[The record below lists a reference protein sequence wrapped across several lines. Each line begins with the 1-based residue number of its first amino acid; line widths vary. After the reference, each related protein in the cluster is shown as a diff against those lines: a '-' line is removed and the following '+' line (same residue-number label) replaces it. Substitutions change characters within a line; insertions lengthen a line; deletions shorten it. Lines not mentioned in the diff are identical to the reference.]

1 MNNMILLYRS
11 LSSLSFPF
19 ISDLGYAMAIHTSQG
34 MTLKAPQ
41 CVWVIDEH
49 LAWDDLIYLAIDC
62 VKYLNHPIQIEDPPL
77 LLLLRLKKNLIMK
90 EKRKLEYE
98 NMDPYQ
104 WTVD

>member
-1 MNNMILLYRS
+1 MSMYKRENSDNSNEKNNDENDNIPRKKMM
-11 LSSLSFPF
+11 
-19 ISDLGYAMAIHTSQG
+19 DLGYAMAIHTSQG

-90 EKRKLEYE
+90 EKRKL
-98 NMDPYQ
+98 
-104 WTVD
+104 